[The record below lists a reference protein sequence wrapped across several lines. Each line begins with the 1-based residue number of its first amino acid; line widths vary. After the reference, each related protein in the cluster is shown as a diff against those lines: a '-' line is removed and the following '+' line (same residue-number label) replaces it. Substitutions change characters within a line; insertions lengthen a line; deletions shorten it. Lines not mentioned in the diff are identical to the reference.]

1 MDMVK
6 TYSKLWVAYLFFF
19 MTILGITEN
28 IRSVCIN
35 LFKQDLQLND
45 QSLSG
50 LMMVG
55 TFGSVVFQF
64 IGGFLIDRIGY
75 RKIYHLSC
83 IACALPLLLIHQLNG
98 YAHFLIFFFI
108 LHSGFTLFSLATNAT
123 VPRMGD
129 HASILLN
136 ITHGCYGLGAMF
148 SPLLTDFFLARQRPW
163 QEIYWYLS
171 FVYLLL
177 WFLLFLVGNRGIQY
191 FSRDLQSDSENP
203 KATQNPKASL
213 WQFLTDPFVW
223 LFGLLFGSAIAS
235 EVATSSWLM
244 NYLSKENIDQKTG
257 SQYLLLFFGLFT
269 FGRLIGGFWVKKIGE
284 IKAVFFA
291 MILSMSFLILG
302 IQAKSEYKYLIAVSG
317 LFFSVIFPTLV
328 MVLNQFF
335 HQHKAH
341 ILGIVAST
349 ALMIYLC
356 FNGVI
361 GYVND
366 HFSHTIAFYLL
377 PCSMMI
383 ALCCFLVVVYHLK
396 QQSASNQHQTK
407 I

>member
-1 MDMVK
+1 MAQSNPKTIK

-19 MTILGITEN
+19 MTVLGITEN
-28 IRSVCIN
+28 IRSVCTN

-55 TFGSVVFQF
+55 TFGSVVLQF

-75 RKIYHLSC
+75 RMIYHLSC
-83 IACALPLLLIHQLNG
+83 IACALPLFLINQLNA

-123 VPRMGD
+123 VPRMGEN
-129 HASILLN
+129 ASIILN

-148 SPLLTDFFLARQRPW
+148 SPILTAFFLDRQWGWR
-163 QEIYWYLS
+163 QIYWSLG

-177 WFLLFLVGNRGIQY
+177 WLLFFLVARRGIQY
-191 FSRDLQSDSENP
+191 FHSKNQTDTS
-203 KATQNPKASL
+203 TQAHASIWL
-213 WQFLTDPFVW
+213 FLSDPFVW

-235 EVATSSWLM
+235 EVATSSWLI
-244 NYLSKENIDQKTG
+244 NYLSKEQIDQKTG
-257 SQYLLLFFGLFT
+257 AQYLLLFFALFT
-269 FGRLIGGFWVKKIGE
+269 FGRLIGGFLVKKIGE
-284 IKAVFFA
+284 IKSVFIA
-291 MILSMSFLILG
+291 MLLSMTFLILG
-302 IQAKSEYKYLIAVSG
+302 IQVKSEYKYLISVSG

-328 MVLNQFF
+328 MVLNAFF
-335 HQHKAH
+335 VQHQTH

-356 FNGVI
+356 FNG
-361 GYVND
+361 D
-366 HFSHTIAFYLL
+366 
-377 PCSMMI
+377 
-383 ALCCFLVVVYHLK
+383 
-396 QQSASNQHQTK
+396 
-407 I
+407 